1 MASGPSKSSL
11 MASIQPPV
19 ACEVPSG
26 AQPSLPCLPLERL
39 SRFFLCRSLPGNA
52 WQALVLT
59 DLVDDLQHALAEG
72 GILHLELLE
81 QTAVIHQIVAGP
93 FFPPGMMLESNAR
106 VGEKLPYHVGQLP
119 QADRRATR
127 V

>member
-1 MASGPSKSSL
+1 
-11 MASIQPPV
+11 MASIRPPV

-59 DLVDDLQHALAEG
+59 DLVDDLQQALAEG
-72 GILHLELLE
+72 GILHLELLDR
-81 QTAVIHQIVAGP
+81 TAVIHQIVAGR
-93 FFPPGMMLESNAR
+93 FFPPGMMFKINPDSGRN
-106 VGEKLPYHVGQLP
+106 LPTMLAHPPRPL
-119 QADRRATR
+119 R
-127 V
+127 